1 MLQLR
6 PYEPEATRAL
16 QWVSLGSNAYNA
28 LVPFYA
34 NVGRTPAYLEDTTTR
49 VTSENFYW
57 VNCIIG
63 ALADGAR
70 TGCVPHVERY
80 QEVLPAATF
89 ALVRACDERVR
100 EDAVAGDDVCG
111 ELEAANDAIADECR
125 RQTEALLDHVRF
137 YEASMGMGNAFCR
150 SDG

>member
-1 MLQLR
+1 M
-6 PYEPEATRAL
+6 
-16 QWVSLGSNAYNA
+16 
-28 LVPFYA
+28 PFYA

-57 VNCIIG
+57 ANRIIG

-80 QEVLPAATF
+80 QEALPA
-89 ALVRACDERVR
+89 
-100 EDAVAGDDVCG
+100 GDVCPG
-111 ELEAANDAIADECR
+111 SAPATSASVRMPWQGMTSAGSSRPQTTPSPTSAC
-125 RQTEALLDHVRF
+125 RQTEALMDHVL